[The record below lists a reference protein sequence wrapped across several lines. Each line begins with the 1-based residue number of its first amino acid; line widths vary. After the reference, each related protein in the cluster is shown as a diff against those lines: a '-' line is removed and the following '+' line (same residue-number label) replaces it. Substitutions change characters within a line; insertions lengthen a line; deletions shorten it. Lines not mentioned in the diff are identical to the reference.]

1 VAIPVIEHVTLSA
14 EDVGSYAYKA
24 GVTDVYDL
32 AVAIAVSNLES
43 GFRPNAH
50 AFDSDDDSYGL
61 WQINMRGSMG
71 PERRAKFGL
80 ANNEALFDPATNARV
95 MAALSSNGH
104 NFSAWSTFTSGP
116 AKVKA
121 LQYMGTAG
129 KIAASGGTLG
139 GVAGAAAATAGTLED
154 IGTATKATY
163 NWVSDRNNWFRV
175 MKVVAGAALLVGG
188 LYLVTR
194 PIVGEQVEKVV
205 GAASKVASVMPQGK
219 AAKVATATKG

>member
-1 VAIPVIEHVTLSA
+1 MVDVIERVTLSA

-32 AVAIAVSNLES
+32 AVAIAVSSLES

-61 WQINMRGSMG
+61 WQINMKGALG

-80 ANNEALFDPATNARV
+80 PNNDALLDPATNARV

-139 GVAGAAAATAGTLED
+139 GVAGAAASAAGTLED
-154 IGTATKATY
+154 VGTATRATY

-175 MKVVAGAALLVGG
+175 AKVFLGGALLVGG

-194 PIVGEQVEKVV
+194 PIVGAQAEKVIGV
-205 GAASKVASVMPQGK
+205 AAKVMPQGK
-219 AAKVATATKG
+219 AVKAATGG